1 MGNDQDQDKDNRDQY
16 VRFVA
21 HELKNPL
28 AGMVMN
34 ADVLRNSLDMLPPER
49 LASMVDKIYATAS
62 MMTSVVDQILDFYTL
77 KEGAVELN
85 LIPTHLDNVLKTVI
99 ETYRIKASEKSIT
112 LHYENVAENV
122 TENVTV
128 MADMTAMNSV
138 LSNIISNAIKYTE
151 PDKNVYISLI
161 SYNGRVRVAVRD
173 EGLGLTPDDLDKLF
187 VEFAKLSTRPTGGER
202 SNTIGLALVKM
213 QVEAMQGTVWAE
225 SDGQGH
231 GTTFTIE
238 FPVVKS

>member
-1 MGNDQDQDKDNRDQY
+1 MEFEQEKDDRDQF

-34 ADVLRNSLDMLPPER
+34 ADMLKNSLTMLPPER
-49 LASMVDKIYATAS
+49 LEKMVEKIYATAT

-77 KEGAVELN
+77 KEGNAQLDLAEIN
-85 LIPTHLDNVLKTVI
+85 LDDVLKTVI
-99 ETYRIKASEKSIT
+99 APYQLQADHKTIK
-112 LHYENVAENV
+112 LHYENVADK
-122 TENVTV
+122 VTV

-151 PDKNVYISLI
+151 QEKNVFISLI
-161 SYNGRVRVAVRD
+161 SHNGRVRVAVRD
-173 EGLGLTPDDLDKLF
+173 EGVGLTEDDLGKLF
-187 VEFAKLSTRPTGGER
+187 VEFAKLSARPTGGER
-202 SNTIGLALVKM
+202 SNAIGLALVKM

-225 SDGQGH
+225 SDGQGQ

-238 FPVVKS
+238 FPVVSS

>member
-1 MGNDQDQDKDNRDQY
+1 MEFEQEKDDRDQF

-34 ADVLRNSLDMLPPER
+34 ADMLKNSLAMLPPER
-49 LASMVDKIYATAS
+49 LESMVEKIYSTAT

-77 KEGAVELN
+77 KEGNAQLDLVPTN
-85 LIPTHLDNVLKTVI
+85 LSDVLKTVI
-99 ETYRIKASEKSIT
+99 ETWQLQADQKKIK
-112 LHYENVAENV
+112 LHYENVAEKS
-122 TENVTV
+122 TV

-151 PDKNVYISLI
+151 PDNDVYISLI
-161 SYNGRVRVAVRD
+161 SHNGRVRVAVRD
-173 EGLGLTPDDLDKLF
+173 EGVGLTEEDLSKLF
-187 VEFAKLSTRPTGGER
+187 VEFAKLSARPTGGER
-202 SNTIGLALVKM
+202 SNAIGLALVKM

-238 FPVVKS
+238 FPVVSP